1 MHELFS
7 FSRGENLGEFSFK
20 EDNKGFRTVLNE
32 HPEVKTLMER
42 RHLYP
47 ETLTI
52 KGVNPIFHVMIE
64 GIIENQLQNQT
75 GVQIIYA
82 KLQKE
87 DNLTPHAA
95 RACIANVFL
104 LDFSAVLSEHKPFD
118 QESFVRRLSLIG
130 TDVSSPSTIPFTP
143 F

>member
-1 MHELFS
+1 MTKLFEFLNDRIPKNFS
-7 FSRGENLGEFSFK
+7 FEE
-20 EDNKGFRTVLNE
+20 EDKGFNTVLNE

-47 ETLTI
+47 ENLTI
-52 KGVNPIFHVMIE
+52 NGVNPIFHVIIE

-75 GVQIIYA
+75 GVQEIYA

-87 DNLTPHAA
+87 ENLTPYAA

-104 LDFSAVLSEHKPFD
+104 LDFSAVLTEHKPFD
-118 QESFVRRLSLIG
+118 QDRLFV
-130 TDVSSPSTIPFTP
+130 V
-143 F
+143 